1 MRHPPLATIALT
13 LVAGCAGTVVPVDAD
28 IPDNRS
34 EVLTGG
40 TFTLAAIDEVPFT
53 ARATLVFG
61 PGDSVGGQGPCN
73 RWSADLISTWPDFQI
88 GPIVATEMACDDLVA
103 EMTYFRTLSMM
114 SGATFLDGSLIL
126 TGYQGSSMVFQND
139 P

>member
-1 MRHPPLATIALT
+1 
-13 LVAGCAGTVVPVDAD
+13 
-28 IPDNRS
+28 
-34 EVLTGG
+34 
-40 TFTLAAIDEVPFT
+40 VPFT

-73 RWSADLISTWPDFQI
+73 RWSADLISTLPAFQI

-103 EMTYFRTLSMM
+103 EMTFFRTLALM
-114 SGATFLDGSLIL
+114 SEATFQEGLLVL
-126 TGYQGSSMVFQND
+126 TGYQGSSMVFQKD